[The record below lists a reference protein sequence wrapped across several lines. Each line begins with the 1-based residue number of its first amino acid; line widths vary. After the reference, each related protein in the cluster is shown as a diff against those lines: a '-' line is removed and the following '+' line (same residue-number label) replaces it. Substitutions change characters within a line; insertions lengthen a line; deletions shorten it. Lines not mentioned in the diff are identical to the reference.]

1 MSISDFIVVLSIIIT
16 LVTVVISNNKHLWL
30 YKFDWKITIFLI
42 AIVLFIHYLIF
53 FDKCFYSW
61 GLYFDFFMCK
71 NGIDAN
77 IWAYIITV
85 VSLLILILY
94 VGRFPY
100 FPKTNNNKIIR
111 YYESLINTDIV
122 RLMKDIDNYH
132 KKDIDNY
139 FKRINKLSEENS
151 KKDIITLALKEKKYA
166 NKKQKNNLPRDIV
179 SNIIFNRNFI
189 KKSLEIEPIY
199 FLARIKEMN
208 LNNLIDSDRAVDF
221 YFTLLINSKN
231 EIFIQEIEDSLND
244 GKIDY
249 TDKEFLSLI
258 LKKEGKFIHS
268 FSIDKIFGEAAYKE
282 ICVGNI
288 VFTQRTNEWRDVD
301 YKRTACFQFL
311 EFFKIFHTFLIDNCI
326 SRDDNA
332 KNFYAE
338 YIHFLTD
345 RMITTYFN
353 INSNEKTYA
362 KRFIE
367 DSISTI
373 EFLLE
378 RCYRKDNPTNI
389 DVYAQVLLNISKAS
403 KTYKTYNKDAVK
415 NLLDNYINLYKLNND
430 KCSLTYFEY
439 IKDNKEK
446 INDIAKEILDQMS
459 EEVKNNKAYQ
469 QLTELFNN

>member
-139 FKRINKLSEENS
+139 FYTYEQNKSES
-151 KKDIITLALKEKKYA
+151 IKKD
-166 NKKQKNNLPRDIV
+166 NLTPMVIYK
-179 SNIIFNRNFI
+179 ILFNENFI
-189 KKSLEIEPIY
+189 KKSFEIEPIY
-199 FLARIKEMN
+199 FLKSIKN
-208 LNNLIDSDRAVDF
+208 LYSNNENFYPAIEN
-221 YFTLLINSKN
+221 YFTLFINSEYSNFVGRMFIRYENKN
-231 EIFIQEIEDSLND
+231 AAEVIKNRDF
-244 GKIDY
+244 
-249 TDKEFLSLI
+249 FSLI
-258 LKKEGKFIHS
+258 FKPDLLFILD
-268 FSIDKIFGEAAYKE
+268 FEVNGIFGEAAYEELKY
-282 ICVGNI
+282 GNPI
-288 VFTQRTNEWRDVD
+288 FNEEQDEKSLIIYKKSTCYKFLKFTELFNRYLIENNNILDIKKLHLYYINLISNKILEKYSINNTNNYANKLFNDCIITINLLLRRSFT
-301 YKRTACFQFL
+301 K
-311 EFFKIFHTFLIDNCI
+311 DNH
-326 SRDDNA
+326 
-332 KNFYAE
+332 E
-338 YIHFLTD
+338 YIHLYV
-345 RMITTYFN
+345 TTLINMYQNTIPFTNICISNIFDQFINLSVEFSSTQCSLSYFN
-353 INSNEKTYA
+353 C
-362 KRFIE
+362 IE
-367 DSISTI
+367 
-373 EFLLE
+373 
-378 RCYRKDNPTNI
+378 N
-389 DVYAQVLLNISKAS
+389 
-403 KTYKTYNKDAVK
+403 
-415 NLLDNYINLYKLNND
+415 
-430 KCSLTYFEY
+430 
-439 IKDNKEK
+439 NKEK

-459 EEVKNNKAYQ
+459 EEVKNNKAYKE
-469 QLTELFNN
+469 LTKLFNIDEH